1 MLAVAARFQRFG
13 AFAAAQQL
21 YRQIVSEQPDNADV
35 WCRLGRV
42 CHALGERDEAAESY
56 RRSLDLQP
64 GVARVHNNL
73 GVVLME
79 RGLLDEAVANYRDA
93 LRLQPDYAEGHNN
106 LGTALLE
113 QGRLEEALESYR
125 EALRLKPDGPT
136 ACNNLG
142 YVLSRLNRLEEAV
155 ACYGQAVQ
163 AQPDFAQA
171 WFNLGRALHR
181 LCRHDEAG
189 ASWERAA
196 SLQPSDPGP
205 AHELG
210 LLLMELGRPAE
221 AAAYFERALRLR
233 PDSAAAYSN
242 LGLALLNLGR
252 TEEASLSFQQALH
265 LQPDLPQT
273 YNNLGLAL
281 LNLGRT
287 DEAAGRFRR
296 AVQLQPDLADAHNN
310 LGLALA
316 GQGNADDALHSYE
329 RALQIHPDHVGAL
342 SNLGIAYHQQG
353 CITEAVACYR
363 KALDASPNDAKTH
376 SNLLLALHYQAS
388 ADPSEILNEARRYA
402 QFHAAPLAGTLEPP
416 PIRRCEKRRLRLGYV
431 SADFREHVV
440 AYYLEPVL
448 GSHDHECFEVFC
460 YADVSRSD
468 DVTQRLRAYADQ
480 WRSLLGLTDAQAAE
494 IVRQDGIDILVDLS
508 GHTGG
513 NRLLVFA
520 RKPAPVQVSYLG
532 YLGTT
537 GMPMIDYYLT
547 DADAD
552 PPEAQAY
559 YQEQLFHL
567 PQCAFCYRPGPTPE
581 ASAQLPAVQ
590 AGHVTFGCLN
600 SAAKLSEEVL
610 ALWARV
616 LLAAPGSR
624 ILLRCGT
631 GRLADARVRDTLA
644 RAGVAPER
652 LLLAGPTASRFD
664 YLKLFQG
671 VDLCLDPFPYNGVT
685 TTCDSLWMG
694 VPVLSLAGR
703 MGPSR
708 HGVRYLRAVGLGE
721 LVVETPEAYV
731 RLATELAGDLPWLVA
746 LRHRLRERMSRSPL
760 MDATG
765 LTRHI
770 EAAYRAMW
778 AACKWNATTAS
789 R

>member
-1 MLAVAARFQRFG
+1 MVLGADTLAMATRFQRFG

-21 YRQIVSEQPDNADV
+21 YRQILLEQPENVDV
-35 WCRLGRV
+35 WCGLGRV
-42 CHALGERDEAAESY
+42 CHALGERDEAAKSY
-56 RRSLDLQP
+56 RRALDLQP
-64 GVARVHNNL
+64 DVARVHNNL

-79 RGLLDEAVANYRDA
+79 QGHVDEAVTSYRRA

-106 LGTALLE
+106 LGAALLG
-113 QGRLEEALESYR
+113 QGRLNEALASYR
-125 EALRLKPDGPT
+125 EALRVKPGDPA

-142 YVLSRLNRLEEAV
+142 YVLSRLDRLDEAA

-163 AQPDFAQA
+163 ARPDFAQA
-171 WFNLGRALHR
+171 WFNLGRALR
-181 LCRHDEAG
+181 GLQRHEEAG

-196 SLQPSDPGP
+196 SLQPNDPGP
-205 AHELG
+205 PHELG

-221 AAAYFERALRLR
+221 AAARFEQALRLR
-233 PDSAAAYSN
+233 PDCAAAYSN

-252 TEEASLSFQQALH
+252 TEEASLSFRQALH
-265 LQPDLPQT
+265 LQPDLPET
-273 YNNLGLAL
+273 HNNLGLAL
-281 LNLGRT
+281 LNLGRAE
-287 DEAAGRFRR
+287 EAIGSFQQAIRR
-296 AVQLQPDLADAHNN
+296 RPDFADAHNN

-316 GQGNADDALHSYE
+316 ARGSADDALRCYQH
-329 RALQIHPDHVGAL
+329 AIQFQPDHAGAL
-342 SNLGIAYHQQG
+342 ANLGTAYHQQG
-353 CITEAVACYR
+353 CGTEAVACYR
-363 KALDASPNDAKTH
+363 KALRARPDDAKTH
-376 SNLLLALHYQAS
+376 SNLLLALHYQPS
-388 ADPSEILNEARRYA
+388 ADPLAILDEARRYA
-402 QFHAAPLAGTLEPP
+402 QLHGAPSAGKIEPA
-416 PIRRCEKRRLRLGYV
+416 PIRRWEKRRLRLGYV

-448 GSHDHECFEVFC
+448 SSHDHENFEVFC
-460 YADVSRSD
+460 YSDVSRPD
-468 DVTQRLRAYADQ
+468 DVTQRLRGYADQ
-480 WRSLLGLTDAQAAE
+480 WRSLVGLSDAQAAE
-494 IVRQDGIDILVDLS
+494 IIRQDGIDVLVDLS

-520 RKPAPVQVSYLG
+520 RKPAPIQVSYLG
-532 YLGTT
+532 YLGTS
-537 GMPMIDYYLT
+537 GMPTIDYYLT

-567 PQCAFCYRPGPTPE
+567 PQCAFCYRPGVTPE
-581 ASAQLPAVQ
+581 VNAQLPAVQ
-590 AGHVTFGCLN
+590 AGQVTFACLN
-600 SAAKLSEEVL
+600 TAAKLSEEVI
-610 ALWARV
+610 ALWSRV
-616 LLAAPGSR
+616 LIAVPASR
-624 ILLRCGT
+624 ILLRCGA
-631 GRLADARVRDTLA
+631 GRLADARVHDTLA
-644 RAGVAPER
+644 HGGVAPER

-694 VPVLSLAGR
+694 VPVVSLAGR

-731 RLATELAGDLPWLVA
+731 RLATELACNPPRLTA

-760 MDATG
+760 MDASG

-770 EAAYRAMW
+770 EAAYRTMW
-778 AACKWNATTAS
+778 G
-789 R
+789 RV